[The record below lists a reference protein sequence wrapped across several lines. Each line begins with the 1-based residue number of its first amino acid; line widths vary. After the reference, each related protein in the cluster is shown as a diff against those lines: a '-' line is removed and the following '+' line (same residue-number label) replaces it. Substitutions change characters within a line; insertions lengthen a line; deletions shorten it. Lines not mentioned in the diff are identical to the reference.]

1 MARCCIRTI
10 RTRQLASVRRHVVG
24 ERYLIRDRPIRSWV
38 KRIPLQCPCVPF
50 THGAGPSPTSSR
62 LRECTGL
69 LVCHS
74 SVWEGERGHFP
85 SWHHTTHRSLRRAR
99 ARVQECGCGAARE
112 DRRPA
117 TWPPS
122 WVCVDNPATPPPPP
136 TPSPF
141 PVLHRPGWGDR
152 SGSGLPVPLPP
163 SPHLA
168 AAFACPP
175 LSAAFPARQPARPPA
190 RLLGRGTPVVRVP
203 APYCRAQPYGR
214 AQRAGVSRGW
224 RRSVWTRLCLLCRA
238 LFWLTRPGRRSEAT
252 VSICFRP
259 LLAPPAA
266 PR

>member
-50 THGAGPSPTSSR
+50 THGAEPSPTSSR

-122 WVCVDNPATPPPPP
+122 WVCVDNPATPP
-136 TPSPF
+136 
-141 PVLHRPGWGDR
+141 
-152 SGSGLPVPLPP
+152 
-163 SPHLA
+163 
-168 AAFACPP
+168 
-175 LSAAFPARQPARPPA
+175 
-190 RLLGRGTPVVRVP
+190 
-203 APYCRAQPYGR
+203 YGR

-238 LFWLTRPGRRSEAT
+238 LFWLTRPGRRSEAA